1 VINTNYL
8 EKKVLIDCLEFLG
21 RGQSPSYIDEESEI
35 LAINQKCVRNSTV
48 DVSYARAHSSRVIVK
63 DNAILK
69 NGDICINS
77 TGTGTIGRIG
87 LWSSENQSFDNQY
100 FADSHVTIA
109 RPDRTKVNPKYL
121 AALLESEKIQTGLE
135 TYCFSGSTNQIELNK
150 AALSE
155 LTIEIIPVDAQ
166 HIVANI
172 LSTIDLAIT
181 QTEAIIAK
189 QQRIKTG
196 LMQDLLTKGID
207 ENGNIRSEATHE
219 FKESAIGRIPVDWE
233 VKKIAEAGDVKLGR
247 QTAPRYKLGINSRP
261 YLRVVNI
268 SEDHLDLSDI
278 KSMDFT
284 PDEFKKYS
292 LQPGD
297 VLLTEGDLV
306 SSMNVGRSAIFRGE
320 IQEGCCF
327 QNSLIRFR
335 PSEEKTAEYFHFAFC
350 YLRSVGYFAN
360 ATMATTVF
368 HLSAGRL
375 KKLYVPVPKTTE
387 QVCISKILAQQNKNI
402 DTELLKREKLLL
414 LKTGLMQDLLTGK
427 VRVTPLL
434 EQEPASP

>member
-1 VINTNYL
+1 MSIDGWRTQSLGSIADVIDPHPSHRAPVELKEGIPFPGIGDFSEDGSIKLGSCRFVSDNIFDEHQFRYQITEGDIGFGRVASIGKVVRLRTDLLPYVVSPTLAIIKPNKIDSNYL
-8 EKKVLIDCLEFLG
+8 VEFLKSIELEK
-21 RGQSPSYIDEESEI
+21 QI
-35 LAINQKCVRNSTV
+35 
-48 DVSYARAHSSRVIVK
+48 SS
-63 DNAILK
+63 LL
-69 NGDICINS
+69 
-77 TGTGTIGRIG
+77 TGTTR
-87 LWSSENQSFDNQY
+87 SS
-100 FADSHVTIA
+100 
-109 RPDRTKVNPKYL
+109 L
-121 AALLESEKIQTGLE
+121 G
-135 TYCFSGSTNQIELNK
+135 IELLRK
-150 AALSE
+150 
-155 LTIEIIPVDAQ
+155 LTISFPELPEQIAIGKV
-166 HIVANI
+166 

-219 FKESAIGRIPVDWE
+219 FKDSSIGRIPVEWE
-233 VKKIAEAGDVKLGR
+233 VKKISEAGDVKLGR

-261 YLRVVNI
+261 YLRVINI
-268 SEDHLDLSDI
+268 SEDRLDLSDMN
-278 KSMDFT
+278 SMDFT
-284 PDEFKKYS
+284 PDEFKKYA

-306 SSMNVGRSAIFRGE
+306 SSMNVGRSAVFRGE
-320 IQEGCCF
+320 IKEGCCF

-335 PSEEKTAEYFHFAFC
+335 PPEDKTAEYFHFAFC
-350 YLRSVGYFAN
+350 YLRAMGYFAN

-387 QVCISKILAQQNKNI
+387 QVHISKILAQQDKNI
-402 DTELLKREKLLL
+402 DTELSKREKLLL

-434 EQEPASP
+434 EKEPASR